1 MSDAAGTER
10 NQSVA
15 RGLVTVRKRIAAACA
30 SAGRKPETVTV
41 VAVTK
46 GFGAEAIEAA
56 LAAGIADVGENYYQ
70 EAQAKFAAV
79 VWPPHPVRRHFIG
92 RVQRNKAQRIAA
104 LFDVVQSLE
113 DLSSAAAL
121 DESAASAGKTL
132 DVLVQLNIAG
142 DARAGIPPESCV
154 EFVRELRAF
163 SHLNVRGAMAV
174 APADAAAVPDAF
186 DRGADAY
193 RRLSQEFGA
202 SVFSLGMSGDLET
215 AIAAGSTMVR
225 IGSALFGA
233 RPVRMRSA

>member
-1 MSDAAGTER
+1 LSDAAGTGLK
-10 NQSVA
+10 QSVA
-15 RGLVTVRKRIAAACA
+15 RGLVTVRKRIEAACA

-70 EAQAKFAAV
+70 EAQAKFAAA
-79 VWPPHPVRRHFIG
+79 VWPPHRVHRHFIG

-104 LFDVVQSLE
+104 LFDVVQSLD
-113 DLSSAAAL
+113 DLRCAAAL
-121 DESAASAGKTL
+121 DEGAASAGKSL

-154 EFVRELRAF
+154 EFVRELRDFA
-163 SHLNVRGAMAV
+163 HLNVRGAMAV
-174 APADAAAVPDAF
+174 GPADAADAPHAF
-186 DRGADAY
+186 KRGAEAFE
-193 RRLSQEFGA
+193 RLSQAFGV
-202 SVFSLGMSGDLET
+202 SVLSLGMSGDLEA

-233 RPVRMRSA
+233 RPMRAHSA